1 MELRQLRY
9 FVRIIETGSMG
20 SAAQDLDIGVS
31 ALSQQMSRLENELAI
46 RLLQRTSRGVTPTNA
61 GLAFYSQAQLA
72 LRHADD
78 AILAAREAR
87 LSGHVSVGM
96 APSTA
101 SILGIPFIHA
111 MQENYADVRLHV
123 VESLSGNL
131 ERMINTRQI
140 DLAVVFQK
148 DKILR
153 WSARPILEEQ
163 LFLIG
168 SHALLAALPDNP
180 ITPEQLAGI
189 PLIMPSQGHGL
200 RGRLDAVCQEHAL
213 NVEIVAEIDGLA
225 LLMRAVRD
233 GLGATL
239 QPGAA
244 ISHLDNDAL
253 RVIGVHNPVLS
264 RPNFLVSLS
273 DDELTPA
280 GLAASVV
287 LTKVMRQ
294 LVDAGEWPGATL
306 YAY

>member
-20 SAAQDLDIGVS
+20 SVAQDLDIGVS

-280 GLAASVV
+280 GLAARVV

>member
-101 SILGIPFIHA
+101 SILGIPFTHA

-140 DLAVVFQK
+140 DLAVVFQR

-280 GLAASVV
+280 GLAARVV

>member
-9 FVRIIETGSMG
+9 FVRIVETGSMG
-20 SAAQDLDIGVS
+20 SAALDLNIGVS
-31 ALSQQMSRLENELAI
+31 ALSQQMTRLENELAI
-46 RLLQRTSRGVTPTNA
+46 RLLQRTSRGVTPTSA

-101 SILGIPFIHA
+101 SVLGIPFIHA
-111 MQENYADVRLHV
+111 MRENYADVRLHV

-148 DKILR
+148 EKMLR
-153 WSARPILEEQ
+153 WSARPILEER

-168 SHALLAALPDNP
+168 AHALLAEISDEI
-180 ITPEQLAGI
+180 ITPAELASI
-189 PLIMPSQGHGL
+189 PLIMPSPGHGL
-200 RGRLDAVCQEHAL
+200 RGRLEAICQENAFQ
-213 NVEIVAEIDGLA
+213 VEITAEIDGLT
-225 LLMRAVRD
+225 LLMHAVRS

-244 ISHLDNDAL
+244 ISHLDKEAL
-253 RVIGVHNPVLS
+253 RVIGIHNPILS

-280 GLAASVV
+280 GLAARVV
-287 LTKVMRQ
+287 LTKVMRH
-294 LVDAGEWPGATL
+294 LVDTGGWPGATL
-306 YAY
+306 YAN

>member
-280 GLAASVV
+280 GLAARVV

-294 LVDAGEWPGATL
+294 LVDASEWPGATL

>member
-168 SHALLAALPDNP
+168 SHALLTALPDNP

-280 GLAASVV
+280 GLAARVV
-287 LTKVMRQ
+287 LTKIMRQ

>member
-189 PLIMPSQGHGL
+189 PLIMPSQGHGM

-280 GLAASVV
+280 GLAARVV

>member
-1 MELRQLRY
+1 MKLRQLRY

-213 NVEIVAEIDGLA
+213 NVEIVAKIDGLA

-280 GLAASVV
+280 GLAARVV

>member
-140 DLAVVFQK
+140 DLAIVFQK

-213 NVEIVAEIDGLA
+213 NVETVAEIDGLA

-280 GLAASVV
+280 GLAARVV

>member
-168 SHALLAALPDNP
+168 PHALLTALPDNP

-280 GLAASVV
+280 GLAARVV

>member
-140 DLAVVFQK
+140 DLAIVFQK

-244 ISHLDNDAL
+244 ISHLDNYAL

-273 DDELTPA
+273 DDELTPT
-280 GLAASVV
+280 GLAARVV

>member
-31 ALSQQMSRLENELAI
+31 ALSQQMSRLENELAV

-280 GLAASVV
+280 GLAARVV

>member
-1 MELRQLRY
+1 
-9 FVRIIETGSMG
+9 
-20 SAAQDLDIGVS
+20 
-31 ALSQQMSRLENELAI
+31 
-46 RLLQRTSRGVTPTNA
+46 
-61 GLAFYSQAQLA
+61 
-72 LRHADD
+72 
-78 AILAAREAR
+78 
-87 LSGHVSVGM
+87 M
-96 APSTA
+96 AT
-101 SILGIPFIHA
+101 
-111 MQENYADVRLHV
+111 
-123 VESLSGNL
+123 
-131 ERMINTRQI
+131 
-140 DLAVVFQK
+140 
-148 DKILR
+148 
-153 WSARPILEEQ
+153 
-163 LFLIG
+163 
-168 SHALLAALPDNP
+168 LPDNP

-200 RGRLDAVCQEHAL
+200 RGRLDAVCQEYSL

-253 RVIGVHNPVLS
+253 SVIGVHNPVLS

-280 GLAASVV
+280 GLAARVV

>member
-280 GLAASVV
+280 GLAARVV

-294 LVDAGEWPGATL
+294 LVDAGEWLGATL

>member
-111 MQENYADVRLHV
+111 MQESYADVRLHV

-280 GLAASVV
+280 GLAARVV

>member
-9 FVRIIETGSMG
+9 FVRIVETGSMG
-20 SAAQDLDIGVS
+20 SAALDLDIGVS
-31 ALSQQMSRLENELAI
+31 ALSQQMTRLENELAI

-101 SILGIPFIHA
+101 SILGMPFIDA
-111 MQENYADVRLHV
+111 MRKHYADVRLHV

-140 DLAVVFQK
+140 DLAVVFQEK
-148 DKILR
+148 KILR
-153 WSARPILEEQ
+153 WSARPILEER

-168 SHALLAALPDNP
+168 TYDLLADITDDT
-180 ITPEQLAGI
+180 ITPAQLANI

-200 RGRLDAVCQEHAL
+200 RGRLEGICQEHGLKVNIAT
-213 NVEIVAEIDGLA
+213 EIDGLT
-225 LLMRAVRD
+225 LLMRAVRS

-244 ISHLDNDAL
+244 ISHLEREAL
-253 RVIGVHNPVLS
+253 RVIGVHNPILS

-280 GLAASVV
+280 GLAARVI
-287 LTKVMRQ
+287 LTKVMHE
-294 LVDAGEWPGATL
+294 LVETGSWPGATL
-306 YAY
+306 YTH

>member
-111 MQENYADVRLHV
+111 MQENYSDVRLHV

-280 GLAASVV
+280 GLAARVV

>member
-140 DLAVVFQK
+140 DLAIVFQK

-168 SHALLAALPDNP
+168 SHALLAALHDNP

-280 GLAASVV
+280 GLAARVV

>member
-168 SHALLAALPDNP
+168 SHALLAALPDNS

-280 GLAASVV
+280 GLAARVV

-306 YAY
+306 YVY

>member
-200 RGRLDAVCQEHAL
+200 RGRLDAVCQEYAL
-213 NVEIVAEIDGLA
+213 NVEIVAEIDGLT

-244 ISHLDNDAL
+244 ISHLDNDVL

-273 DDELTPA
+273 DDELTPT
-280 GLAASVV
+280 GLAARVV

>member
-9 FVRIIETGSMG
+9 FVRIVETGSMG
-20 SAAQDLDIGVS
+20 SAALDLNIGIS
-31 ALSQQMSRLENELAI
+31 ALSQQMTRLENELAI
-46 RLLQRTSRGVTPTNA
+46 RLLQRTSRGVTPTSA

-101 SILGIPFIHA
+101 SVLGIPFIHA
-111 MQENYADVRLHV
+111 MRENYADVRLHL

-148 DKILR
+148 EKMLR
-153 WSARPILEEQ
+153 WSARPILEER

-168 SHALLAALPDNP
+168 AHALLAEISDEI
-180 ITPEQLAGI
+180 ITPAELASI
-189 PLIMPSQGHGL
+189 PLIMPSPGHGL
-200 RGRLDAVCQEHAL
+200 RGRLEAICQENAFQ
-213 NVEIVAEIDGLA
+213 VEITAEIDGLT
-225 LLMRAVRD
+225 LLMHAVRS

-244 ISHLDNDAL
+244 ISHLDKEAL
-253 RVIGVHNPVLS
+253 RVIGIHNPILS

-280 GLAASVV
+280 GLAARVV
-287 LTKVMRQ
+287 LTKVMRH
-294 LVDAGEWPGATL
+294 LVDTGGWPGATL
-306 YAY
+306 YAN

>member
-20 SAAQDLDIGVS
+20 SAMQDLDIGVS

-140 DLAVVFQK
+140 DLAIVFQK

-280 GLAASVV
+280 GLAARVV

>member
-200 RGRLDAVCQEHAL
+200 RGRLDAVCQEYAL

-244 ISHLDNDAL
+244 ISHLDNDVL

-280 GLAASVV
+280 GLAARVV

>member
-9 FVRIIETGSMG
+9 FVRIVETGSLG
-20 SAAQDLDIGVS
+20 NAAQDLNIGVS
-31 ALSQQMSRLENELAI
+31 ALSQQMTRLENELAI
-46 RLLQRTSRGVTPTNA
+46 RLLQRTARGVTPTNA

-87 LSGHVSVGM
+87 LSGHVSVGL

-101 SILGIPFIHA
+101 SVLGIPFINA
-111 MQENYADVRLHV
+111 MRESYAEVRLHI

-153 WSARPILEEQ
+153 WSARPVLEER

-168 SHALLAALPDNP
+168 SHSLLAGMPDHD
-180 ITPEQLAGI
+180 ITPAQLADI

-200 RGRLDAVCQEHAL
+200 RGRLEAICQEHGL
-213 NVEIVAEIDGLA
+213 NVDIVTEIDGLA

-233 GLGATL
+233 GQGATL

-244 ISHLDNDAL
+244 ISHLDKELL

-280 GLAASVV
+280 GLAARVV

-294 LVDAGEWPGATL
+294 LVDAGSWPGATL
-306 YAY
+306 YTA

>member
-200 RGRLDAVCQEHAL
+200 RGRLDAGRYRSAYRP
-213 NVEIVAEIDGLA
+213 G
-225 LLMRAVRD
+225 
-233 GLGATL
+233 GATVA
-239 QPGAA
+239 QSAA
-244 ISHLDNDAL
+244 VAVTWGCAPETHGSRLYSA
-253 RVIGVHNPVLS
+253 PVLNQS
-264 RPNFLVSLS
+264 YRAGAPFRRGDGTLSHPSLRKIRPRIFPLRG
-273 DDELTPA
+273 LTQM
-280 GLAASVV
+280 GS
-287 LTKVMRQ
+287 
-294 LVDAGEWPGATL
+294 
-306 YAY
+306 

>member
-78 AILAAREAR
+78 AILAAREAH

-280 GLAASVV
+280 GLAARVV

>member
-78 AILAAREAR
+78 AILAAIEAR

-280 GLAASVV
+280 GLAARVV

>member
-87 LSGHVSVGM
+87 LSGHVSVGR

-280 GLAASVV
+280 GLAARVV

>member
-101 SILGIPFIHA
+101 SILGIPLIHA

-280 GLAASVV
+280 GLAARVV

>member
-140 DLAVVFQK
+140 DLAIVFQK

-168 SHALLAALPDNP
+168 SHALLAALSDNP

-280 GLAASVV
+280 GLAARVV

>member
-9 FVRIIETGSMG
+9 FVRIVETGSMG
-20 SAAQDLDIGVS
+20 SAALDLNIGVS
-31 ALSQQMSRLENELAI
+31 ALSQQMSRLESELAI
-46 RLLQRTSRGVTPTNA
+46 RLLQRTSRGVTPTSA

-78 AILAAREAR
+78 AILAARESR

-101 SILGIPFIHA
+101 SVLGMPFINA
-111 MQENYADVRLHV
+111 MRESYSDVRLHV

-148 DKILR
+148 EKILR
-153 WSARPILEEQ
+153 WSAIPILEER

-168 SHALLAALPDNP
+168 THALLADIADDNIAP
-180 ITPEQLAGI
+180 AQLASI
-189 PLIMPSQGHGL
+189 PLIMPSPGHGL
-200 RGRLDAVCQEHAL
+200 RGRLEAICQEHAL
-213 NVEIVAEIDGLA
+213 NIEIATEIDGLA
-225 LLMRAVRD
+225 LLMRAVRS
-233 GLGATL
+233 GIGATL

-244 ISHLDNDAL
+244 ISHLDKDTL
-253 RVIGVHNPVLS
+253 RVIGVHNPILS

-280 GLAASVV
+280 GLAARVV
-287 LTKVMRQ
+287 LTKVMHQ
-294 LVDAGEWPGATL
+294 LVEAGSWPGAIL
-306 YAY
+306 YNN

>member
-140 DLAVVFQK
+140 DLAIVFQK

-253 RVIGVHNPVLS
+253 RVIGAHNPVLS

-280 GLAASVV
+280 GLAARVV

>member
-96 APSTA
+96 TPSTA

-180 ITPEQLAGI
+180 ITPEQLADI

-213 NVEIVAEIDGLA
+213 NVDIVAEIDGLA

-253 RVIGVHNPVLS
+253 RVIGVHNPILS

-280 GLAASVV
+280 GLAARVV

>member
-20 SAAQDLDIGVS
+20 RAALDLDIGVS
-31 ALSQQMSRLENELAI
+31 ALSQQMARLENELAI
-46 RLLQRTSRGVTPTNA
+46 RLLQRTSRGVMPTSA

-78 AILAAREAR
+78 AVLAAREAR

-101 SILGIPFIHA
+101 SVLGVPFI
-111 MQENYADVRLHV
+111 Q

-131 ERMINTRQI
+131 ERMINTRQL
-140 DLAVVFQK
+140 DLAIVFQK
-148 DKILR
+148 EKLVR
-153 WSARPILEEQ
+153 WSARPILEER

-168 SHALLAALPDNP
+168 THDVLSPLPEASISPGQLAA
-180 ITPEQLAGI
+180 I
-189 PLIMPSQGHGL
+189 PLIMPSLGHGL
-200 RGRLDAVCQEHAL
+200 RGRLEAICQEHAL
-213 NVEIVAEIDGLA
+213 SVDVVAEIDGLA

-244 ISHLDNDAL
+244 ISHLDSESL
-253 RVIGVHNPVLS
+253 RVIGVDNPILS

-280 GLAASVV
+280 GLAARVI
-287 LTKVMRQ
+287 LAKVMRQ
-294 LVDAGEWPGATL
+294 LVESGRWPGASL
-306 YAY
+306 YAN

>member
-9 FVRIIETGSMG
+9 FVRIVETGSMG
-20 SAAQDLDIGVS
+20 NAALDLNIGVS
-31 ALSQQMSRLENELAI
+31 ALSQQMAKLESELAI

-111 MQENYADVRLHV
+111 MRENYADVRLHV

-131 ERMINTRQI
+131 ERMIHTRQI
-140 DLAVVFQK
+140 DLAIVFQK
-148 DKILR
+148 EKILR
-153 WSARPILEEQ
+153 WSARPILEER

-168 SHALLAALPDNP
+168 APPLLAN
-180 ITPEQLAGI
+180 ITQESISPAQLAHI

-200 RGRLDAVCQEHAL
+200 RGRLDAICQEHAL
-213 NVEIVAEIDGLA
+213 NLDIVAEIDGLA
-225 LLMRAVRD
+225 LLMHAVRS

-244 ISHLDNDAL
+244 ISHVDQQAL
-253 RVIGVHNPVLS
+253 RVIGVHNPILS

-280 GLAASVV
+280 GLAARVV

-294 LVDAGEWPGATL
+294 LVEAGSWPGATL
-306 YAY
+306 YAN